1 MVTRTLR
8 IILRPKLY
16 GSGYGFLKTVGPG
29 TCEIGSTI
37 AELKITSVT
46 PETSIEPLLKWL
58 KEAPD
63 MVNKFTPYTLN
74 ITEVK

>member
-8 IILRPKLY
+8 IILRPKPY

-29 TCEIGSTI
+29 TCEISSTI
-37 AELKITSVT
+37 VEFKITSVT
-46 PETSIEPLLKWL
+46 PETSIEWLLKWL

-63 MVNKFTPYTLN
+63 TVNKFTPYTLN